1 MINMKKNKS
10 SNKIT
15 THELVNDNGKTYVS
29 EVQYFKK
36 PEDYEDAFSKY
47 YPSQSSNNNSSQN

>member
-1 MINMKKNKS
+1 MKKNKS
-10 SNKIT
+10 SNNIT
-15 THELVNDNGKTYVS
+15 THEVVTEKGNVYVS
-29 EVQYFKK
+29 EVQYFKE